1 MSACLTVKLNPFSFL
16 SSTSQ
21 SLCLGFSAALP
32 LLPHNVVVS
41 TFAFTRPSTRQ
52 LRNALSFMATVAS
65 DSSYSNPDYAEI
77 IILRHGE
84 TEWNSD
90 GRIQGHL
97 DVELNDAGRQQAA
110 AVADRLSKEPN
121 ISAIYSSDLKR
132 ALETAE
138 IIATSCGGLEVI
150 KDTGIRE
157 RHLGNLQGLVFR
169 DAARV
174 HPEAYEAFVSPRKDQ
189 EIPALLE
196 NVGGTVAETTG
207 VSQLVPIGMLYEP
220 TLGPSL
226 CLVEEH
232 PCTEL
237 QICSIKTQT
246 FGIVNLFLV
255 GILNIRDILGGGES
269 RDQLYQRCTSTLL
282 RIGRKHKGERIIL
295 VTHGGFIRTLYKWAC
310 PNEKSPGKVLNT
322 SINVF
327 RLADG
332 DKWTLGVWGDVS
344 HLDQTGYL
352 VSGFGGDK
360 NSG

>member
-1 MSACLTVKLNPFSFL
+1 M
-16 SSTSQ
+16 
-21 SLCLGFSAALP
+21 
-32 LLPHNVVVS
+32 
-41 TFAFTRPSTRQ
+41 
-52 LRNALSFMATVAS
+52 
-65 DSSYSNPDYAEI
+65 
-77 IILRHGE
+77 RHGE

-110 AVADRLSKEPN
+110 AVADRLSKESN

-150 KDTGIRE
+150 KDAGLRE

-174 HPEAYEAFVSPRKDQ
+174 HPEAYEAFVSPRKNQ
-189 EIPALLE
+189 EIP
-196 NVGGTVAETTG
+196 
-207 VSQLVPIGMLYEP
+207 
-220 TLGPSL
+220 
-226 CLVEEH
+226 
-232 PCTEL
+232 
-237 QICSIKTQT
+237 
-246 FGIVNLFLV
+246 
-255 GILNIRDILGGGES
+255 GGGES

-295 VTHGGFIRTLYKWAC
+295 VTHGGFIRTLYRWAC

-327 RLADG
+327 HLADG

-352 VSGFGGDK
+352 ESGFGGDK